1 MAAPEL
7 RVNAAFAQRYARYRR
22 REELQRRER
31 GRGYRE
37 KAGLRGGGGAWG
49 TPGGAVRG
57 LRVPPPVQDRYG
69 DTADSDS
76 DTDSDSS
83 GGAVSG
89 GGG

>member
-37 KAGLRGGGGAWG
+37 GAG
-49 TPGGAVRG
+49 PE
-57 LRVPPPVQDRYG
+57 VPR
-69 DTADSDS
+69 AER
-76 DTDSDSS
+76 
-83 GGAVSG
+83 
-89 GGG
+89 

>member
-37 KAGLRGGGGAWG
+37 GAGLPGGGGA
-49 TPGGAVRG
+49 
-57 LRVPPPVQDRYG
+57 
-69 DTADSDS
+69 
-76 DTDSDSS
+76 
-83 GGAVSG
+83 
-89 GGG
+89 